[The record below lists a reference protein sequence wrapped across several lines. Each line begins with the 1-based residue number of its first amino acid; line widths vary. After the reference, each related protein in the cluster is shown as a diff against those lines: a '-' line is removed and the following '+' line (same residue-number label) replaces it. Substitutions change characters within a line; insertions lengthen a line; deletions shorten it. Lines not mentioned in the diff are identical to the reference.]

1 MGKSSLHGWHS
12 SPWHPYM
19 SMAMVCLAA
28 NLHVVIAG
36 GIAMWYTMHE
46 RRLRKDW

>member
-1 MGKSSLHGWHS
+1 MSEAGIP
-12 SPWHPYM
+12 SPGIRICM
-19 SMAMVCLAA
+19 MAMVCPAA